1 MSRVVVERPWL
12 ARFLL
17 SGGRRMLYGRRKT
30 GKTFYARRVLRD
42 YQYFIVRRGGAIY
55 DPVSDE
61 MLDAS
66 GFLRLCRLGERII
79 LDEFHRADPRIFDAV
94 QAGVCGEELVFI
106 TSTLHYYRR
115 FVEEADAPLKGLFA
129 SRRVGLLTPLE
140 LLNTDWGVL
149 EDRPVELIEMLVF
162 YQEPVLIGRSLGDI
176 VASGMEYARSLLG
189 EVLTEEDHRYTA
201 RFDAILEA
209 IAAGRTR
216 LTEISSYLYSRGLIE
231 KDSPGLVT
239 KYLELMVDI
248 GLLER
253 LEVWG
258 RRRGSVYRHYSPLTD
273 LAYHL
278 QARYDYYEVPAT
290 LEYGLRAA
298 RQRLPLLVEVFV
310 ERLLAQLYGLKPV
323 KILDPEI
330 DVALVRFK
338 RLEVV
343 AEVKWV
349 SRLAR
354 DEVRRV
360 ESKLY
365 SLEAKKHLL
374 IVPDEGIVP
383 ETSLE
388 VWDAGRMLREARRA
402 KNLLESL

>member
-1 MSRVVVERPWL
+1 MRVVVERPWL
-12 ARFLL
+12 SRFLL
-17 SGGRRMLYGRRKT
+17 SGGRRLLYGRRKT
-30 GKTFYARRVLRD
+30 GKTFYARRVLRE
-42 YQYFIVRRGGAIY
+42 YQFFIVRRGGAIY
-55 DPVSDE
+55 DPVNDE
-61 MLDAS
+61 TLDVA

-94 QAGVCGEELVFI
+94 QAGVCSEELVFI

-115 FVEEADAPLKGLFA
+115 FVEEPEAPLKGLFA
-129 SRRVGLLTPLE
+129 VRRVGLLTPLE
-140 LLNTDWGVL
+140 LLNTGWGGL
-149 EDRPVELIEMLVF
+149 EEEPARLIEHLVF

-216 LTEISSYLYSRGLIE
+216 LTEISSYLYLRGLIE
-231 KDSPGLVT
+231 KDSPSHVT
-239 KYLELMVDI
+239 KYLDVMVRV

-258 RRRGSVYRHYSPLTD
+258 RRRGSIYRHYSPLTD

-278 QARYDYYEVPAT
+278 QARYDFYEVPAP
-290 LEYGLRAA
+290 LEYGVRAA
-298 RQRLPLLVEVFV
+298 RQRLPLLVEVFA

-323 KILDPEI
+323 KILEPEVDI
-330 DVALVRFK
+330 ALVRFK
-338 RLEVV
+338 RLELV

-349 SRLAR
+349 SRLSR

-360 ESKLY
+360 EEKLY
-365 SLEAKKHLL
+365 RLEAEKRIL
-374 IVPDEGIVP
+374 IVPDESIVP

-388 VWDAGRMLREARRA
+388 VWDAKRMIKEARAA
-402 KNLLESL
+402 KSILENL